1 MFQMMTH
8 TSQMNAAVNAEAV
21 FSCANPANNTAML
34 LDTMTMVS
42 IIFAI
47 LGLRLCTLIS
57 GLLGLLA
64 IRLRNPVPI
73 FA

>member
-1 MFQMMTH
+1 MFQMMNH

-21 FSCANPANNTAML
+21 FSCANSVNNTAML
-34 LDTMTMVS
+34 LDATTMAS

-47 LGLRLCTLIS
+47 LGLRLCALTRS
-57 GLLGLLA
+57 LLGLLA
-64 IRLRNPVPI
+64 IRLQNPVPI